1 MGKNNVAKFLIV
13 FGFLLVMLGFNKYG
27 SQFLTTSIL
36 GNKLINK
43 VDYNLYKYS
52 SDGNTLKVVGN
63 YILDI
68 SEEVN
73 EFSYRGNIIDL
84 KGNLI
89 FEGVFG
95 KNIIQGIDGNLYY
108 FPLDLDPESRFLY
121 RLKDG
126 VSEQVTDKPIKSYIT
141 FNKRLNDFENEDVLS
156 HINNNILYGYYIGD
170 DENNGEMYYL
180 ENESFKKLNVS
191 GKYIDS
197 VPTMINN
204 ELNYKYIIIKN
215 NNDKY
220 GIYDLIAKKYIV
232 ENSYS
237 KITSLKN
244 NMFIACVPRE
254 DSPRNNCGVIDLYE
268 NVLLDFKYDEILVD
282 NYNNNYVMAKSNGRY
297 DLYDSSL
304 NKLVSFSYDLNENH
318 DYIIRKLD
326 NNFIIY
332 NASMIKSKNY
342 KVILLKKDGYFKII
356 DSNKLFIYDNLL
368 VSYDIQSNTISGY
381 DYNFKEI
388 YNIKNEGDL
397 DSFKISKPVIRVN
410 NKIYNTYTGE
420 TVSKDTNYVEVV
432 GNGVKLY
439 HSPNK
444 LFLMIN
450 DEKYSVTSS
459 DAEPFDYFV
468 SKTDDGYYFVA
479 NYISNYTFVYL
490 EKN

>member
-36 GNKLINK
+36 GNRLINK

-52 SDGNTLKVVGN
+52 SEGNTLKVVGN

-73 EFSYRGNIIDL
+73 EFSYRGKIIDL

-89 FEGVFG
+89 YEGVFG

-108 FPLDLDPESRFLY
+108 YPLDLDPESRYLY

-126 VSEQVTDKPIKSYIT
+126 VSEQVTNKPIKSYLT

-156 HINNNILYGYYIGD
+156 HINNDILYGYYMNGTD
-170 DENNGEMYYL
+170 NKGEMYYL
-180 ENESFKKLNVS
+180 ENEAFKKINVS
-191 GKYIDS
+191 GKYVDS
-197 VPTMINN
+197 VPALINN
-204 ELNYKYIIIKN
+204 ELNYKYVIIEDN
-215 NNDKY
+215 NEQY

-232 ENSYS
+232 ENKYS
-237 KITSLKN
+237 KIAALKN
-244 NMFIACVPRE
+244 NMFIACVPR
-254 DSPRNNCGVIDLYE
+254 DNSPRNNCGVIDLYE
-268 NVLLDFKYDEILVD
+268 NVLLDFKYDDILVD
-282 NYNNNYVMAKSNGRY
+282 NYNSNYAIAKSNGRY

-304 NKLVSFSYDLNENH
+304 NKLVSFSYDLNENNE
-318 DYIIRKLD
+318 YIIRKLD
-326 NNFIIY
+326 NNYVIY
-332 NASMIKSKNY
+332 NALMTKSKNY
-342 KVILLKKDGYFKII
+342 KVILLKKDGYFKVI
-356 DSNKLFIYDNLL
+356 DSNKIFIYDNLL
-368 VSYDIQSNTISGY
+368 VSYNIESDTIYGY
-381 DYNFKEI
+381 DFSFKEI
-388 YNIKNEGDL
+388 YKIKNNGENY
-397 DSFKISKPVIRVN
+397 KISKPVIRAN
-410 NKIYNTYTGE
+410 NKIYNTYTGDSI
-420 TVSKDTNYVEVV
+420 SKDTNYVEVV

-450 DEKYSVTSS
+450 DEKYSLTPS
-459 DAEPFDYFV
+459 DAEPYSYYI
-468 SKTDDGYYFVA
+468 SKTDDGYYFIADYV
-479 NYISNYTFVYL
+479 SEYTFVYL